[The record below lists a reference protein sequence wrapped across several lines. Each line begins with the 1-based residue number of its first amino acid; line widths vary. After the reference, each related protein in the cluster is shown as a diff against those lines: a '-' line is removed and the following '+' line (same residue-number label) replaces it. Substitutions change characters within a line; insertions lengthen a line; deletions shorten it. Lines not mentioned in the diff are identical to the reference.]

1 MVKVAGIQVA
11 SREDSE
17 ASLDKMIDL
26 ADLAVERGAQPGG

>member
-17 ASLDKMIDL
+17 ASLDKMIEL
-26 ADLAVERGAQPGG
+26 ADLVGSTSQI